1 MDTARIDRYVSHKW
15 DEDIVPRLVEYIRIP
30 NKSPLF
36 DPDWVAHGY
45 MDQAVELMAGWAR
58 AQPISGMQVEV
69 VRLEGR
75 TPLIFIDIP
84 GTDPASDDCVL
95 LYGHLDKQPEM
106 TGWAEDLGPWKP
118 VLKGDKLYGRGGADD
133 GYAIFGSLA
142 AILALQEQGVPHAR
156 CVVLIE
162 ACEESG
168 SYDLPFYVDHLA
180 ARIGKPSLVVCLATW
195 FVIERTQ
202 LGSYLRAANENP
214 NLVRTFGINVP
225 RMLML
230 TYGLGVG
237 LAGFSGVMAAPIY
250 QVNPLMG
257 SNLII
262 VVFAVVVIGGMGSI
276 VGSIV
281 AGFALGI
288 LEGLAKVFYPE
299 IAGMVVFI
307 AMLLTLIVRPN
318 GLFGNH

>member
-1 MDTARIDRYVSHKW
+1 MPDAIFG
-15 DEDIVPRLVEYIRIP
+15 VPIAAFVGQLLVGMINGSVYALMSLGLAIIFGLLHVV
-30 NKSPLF
+30 N
-36 DPDWVAHGY
+36 VAHGAQY
-45 MDQAVELMAGWAR
+45 MLGAFVAWGLLEYTGLGYWWALLIAPFVVGGVGIVR
-58 AQPISGMQVEV
+58 ARTMLRRLSHLDHVYALLLTFGFALILEGSFRLKFGATGMPYASPISGGLDTSFAYLPWY
-69 VRLEGR
+69 RLWVIG
-75 TPLIFIDIP
+75 
-84 GTDPASDDCVL
+84 ASL
-95 LYGHLDKQPEM
+95 TL
-106 TGWAEDLGPWKP
+106 
-118 VLKGDKLYGRGGADD
+118 
-133 GYAIFGSLA
+133 
-142 AILALQEQGVPHAR
+142 
-156 CVVLIE
+156 
-162 ACEESG
+162 
-168 SYDLPFYVDHLA
+168 
-180 ARIGKPSLVVCLATW
+180 CLATW

-250 QVNPLMG
+250 QVSPLMG

-281 AGFALGI
+281 AGFGLGI

>member
-1 MDTARIDRYVSHKW
+1 MLDTIFG
-15 DEDIVPRLVEYIRIP
+15 VPLAAFVGQLLVGMINGSFYALMSLGLAIIFGLLHVV
-30 NKSPLF
+30 NF
-36 DPDWVAHGY
+36 AHGAQY
-45 MDQAVELMAGWAR
+45 MLGAFVAWGLLEYTGLGYWWALVI
-58 AQPISGMQVEV
+58 APIV
-69 VRLEGR
+69 VGGVGIMLERTMLRRLYHLDHVYALLLTFGFALILEGSFR
-75 TPLIFIDIP
+75 LKFGATGMPY
-84 GTDPASDDCVL
+84 ASPIA
-95 LYGHLDKQPEM
+95 GGLD
-106 TGWAEDLGPWKP
+106 TSFAYLPWYRLW
-118 VLKGDKLYGRGGADD
+118 VIA
-133 GYAIFGSLA
+133 ASLT
-142 AILALQEQGVPHAR
+142 L
-156 CVVLIE
+156 
-162 ACEESG
+162 
-168 SYDLPFYVDHLA
+168 
-180 ARIGKPSLVVCLATW
+180 CLATW
-195 FVIERTQ
+195 FVIERTK
-202 LGSYLRAANENP
+202 LGSYLRAATENP

-281 AGFALGI
+281 AGFGLGI

-307 AMLLTLIVRPN
+307 VMLLTLIMRPN
-318 GLFGNH
+318 GMFGND